1 MTDGVTKGDGDK
13 VRFDLLPADAL
24 EEVARAFMAGL
35 QEPGREPHNWNKGT
49 KWSRYWNA
57 PQRHLWAWLRGE
69 RLDPKSGVHHLA
81 HAVAGILILLA
92 YELRAIGKDDRP
104 K

>member
-1 MTDGVTKGDGDK
+1 MSDGVRKDDGGK

-24 EEVARAFMAGL
+24 HEVARAFMSGL
-35 QEPGREPHNWNKGT
+35 AAPGREPHNWNKGT
-49 KWSRYWNA
+49 IWSRYWNA

-69 RLDPKSGVHHLA
+69 QLDPQSGVSHLA
-81 HAVAGILILLA
+81 HAVAGLLILLA
-92 YELRAIGKDDRP
+92 YELRGIGEDDRP